1 MALLSLREEFRREE
15 RRKLVYRGI
24 RQRGDRESIVRKLKA
39 PTAWPCRFW
48 KLPTPQVLTIT
59 RNW

>member
-24 RQRGDRESIVRKLKA
+24 RQRGDR
-39 PTAWPCRFW
+39 
-48 KLPTPQVLTIT
+48 
-59 RNW
+59 